1 MRMRLLF
8 IVFTICCNFY
18 LAYAQTIIGQVI
30 DESDIPVGYANVLL
44 LNSNDSS
51 FVAGCITSEDG
62 RFELENLEQK
72 GNLLK
77 LSYIGYEDL
86 YLTVTETTRDVGT
99 ITMKA
104 KTTMLGTVTV
114 TASKPLFK
122 QKNGAMIAE
131 VAGSVLSQTHEMSD
145 LISQLPGIV
154 KTANGGF
161 QVFGLGA
168 PIIYVN
174 NKKIQSQ
181 TELEQLAP
189 KDIKSVELISNPGA
203 KYDAEGKAVLK
214 IITLRREDGLNLQVG
229 GKLKQNDYSSFGGD
243 MKLGYKHKGLSL
255 SASYSY
261 DNTKNQSLLPQVK
274 EIFLENNI
282 HSYAQDQIAKGHLT
296 NHDWQ
301 FGVDYEINDNH
312 NIGIEWNAS
321 DNTDKERR
329 NSILDYSL
337 NDVSVQNTDILN
349 NYRNRTKYNHL
360 NIFHNAQWGKRL
372 STEFNL
378 DYAYN
383 KNNYQQETDETT
395 TSISDKTVS
404 VGNNKLNIYAGK
416 LVFDYKLNEKIG
428 LSWGVEYNHITG
440 NGILTCDSE
449 NTPPSDYNNKEN
461 KYATYAEIMANIGSV
476 MINGGIR
483 YEDLVSDYIDY
494 IDRTG
499 DVHRHY
505 RNIYP
510 SLSVSYNKNGW
521 ANTLS
526 FSSRT
531 TRPTFRQL
539 SNSSYYSNEFMY
551 QCGNPLLKPSNSYII
566 QLSTGYKFLYFS
578 TSYTHVKDFIST
590 DFYISGNRQNQIVSS
605 YTNYDKIQY
614 LKANLTL
621 QKNIAWWKPSISL
634 GITQP
639 FFYSEYLGEKI
650 SYNDP
655 QIYVVA
661 NQYFQLPK
669 SYLFSVYYY
678 FNSGGHQGAVAFKP
692 YQMLNMGIQKSFLE
706 GKLSVSLQAQD
717 IFHTMK
723 FKETERIKNIHFKQT
738 EDYCLWNY
746 SISII
751 YRLNQ
756 IKTKYRGKTSIKQ
769 EIDRL

>member
-1 MRMRLLF
+1 MRLLF
-8 IVFTICCNFY
+8 IILTVFCNIY
-18 LAYAQTIIGQVI
+18 IAYAQTITGQVM
-30 DESDIPVGYANVLL
+30 DEGQNPVGYANVVLI
-44 LNSNDSS
+44 NSTDSS
-51 FVAGCITSEDG
+51 FVAGCITSEKG
-62 RFELENLEQK
+62 EFKLENTEQK

-77 LSYIGYEDL
+77 QSCIGYEDL
-86 YLTVTETTRDVGT
+86 CLT
-99 ITMKA
+99 ITEATDNVGILTMKTKA
-104 KTTMLGTVTV
+104 TMLSDVTV

-122 QKNGAMIAE
+122 QKNGSMITD
-131 VAGSVLSQTHEMSD
+131 VAGSVLSQTHAMSE
-145 LISQLPGIV
+145 LIAQLPGIV

-168 PIIYVN
+168 PVIYVN
-174 NKKIQSQ
+174 NRKIQSQ
-181 TELEQLAP
+181 AELEQLAP

-214 IITLRREDGLNLQVG
+214 IITLKREDGLNLQVG
-229 GKLKQNDYSSFGGD
+229 GKFKQNDQSSFGGD
-243 MKLGYKHKGLSL
+243 MKLGYKYKGLSI
-255 SASYSY
+255 SANYSY
-261 DNTKNQSLLPQVK
+261 DNTRNQSLLPQTK
-274 EIFLENNI
+274 ELFLGENI
-282 HSYAQDQIAKGHLT
+282 HRYAQDQTAKGHLT
-296 NHDWQ
+296 SHDWQ
-301 FGVDYEINDNH
+301 LGIDYEINDKH

-329 NSILDYSL
+329 NSILDYFL
-337 NDVSVQNTDILN
+337 NEEAMQNTDIFN
-349 NYRNRTKYNHL
+349 NYSNRTHYNHL
-360 NIFHNAQWGKRL
+360 HLFHNGKWGERF
-372 STEFNL
+372 STELNL
-378 DYAYN
+378 DYANN
-383 KNNYQQETDETT
+383 KNKYHQETDETT
-395 TSISDKTVS
+395 ADISDMTIS
-404 VGNNKLNIYAGK
+404 NGNNALDIYAGK
-416 LVFDYKLNEKIG
+416 LAFDYKFNDKIG
-428 LSWGVEYNHITG
+428 LSWGFEYNHISG

-449 NTPPSDYNNKEN
+449 NTPPSDYKNKED
-461 KYATYAEIMANIGSV
+461 KYAAYAEIMANLGAV
-476 MINGGIR
+476 MINGGVR
-483 YEDLVSDYIDY
+483 YEDLASDYLNY
-494 IDRTG
+494 IDRNG

-510 SLSVSYNKNGW
+510 SLSVSYNKSGW
-521 ANTLS
+521 ANSLS

-566 QLSTGYKFLYFS
+566 QLSTGYKIFS
-578 TSYTHVKDFIST
+578 LSASYTYVKDFIST
-590 DFYISGNRQNQIVSS
+590 DFYVSDDKQNQIISS
-605 YTNYDKIQY
+605 YANYDKIQY
-614 LKANLTL
+614 FKAYFTL
-621 QKNIAWWKPSISL
+621 QKNIAWWKPSLSL

-639 FFYSEYLGEKI
+639 FFYSEYLGEKM
-650 SYNDP
+650 SYNKP

-669 SYLFSVYYY
+669 SYLISVYYY
-678 FNSGGHQGAVAFKP
+678 FNSGGNQGAVTFKP
-692 YQMLNMGIQKSFLE
+692 YQMLNMGVQKSFFD

-723 FKETERIKNIHFKQT
+723 FKETEKMKNIHFRQT

>member
-1 MRMRLLF
+1 MRLLF
-8 IVFTICCNFY
+8 IILTVFCNIY
-18 LAYAQTIIGQVI
+18 IAYAQTITGQVI
-30 DESDIPVGYANVLL
+30 NERQIPVGYANVVL
-44 LNSNDSS
+44 LNSTDSS
-51 FVAGCITSEDG
+51 FVAGCVTSEKG
-62 RFELENLEQK
+62 EFELENTELK

-77 LSYIGYEDL
+77 LSCIGYEDL
-86 YLTVTETTRDVGT
+86 GLT
-99 ITMKA
+99 ITKATDNVGILTMKTKA
-104 KTTMLGTVTV
+104 TMLADVTV

-122 QKNGAMIAE
+122 QKNGSMITD
-131 VAGSVLSQTHEMSD
+131 VAGSVLSQTHAMSE
-145 LISQLPGIV
+145 LIAQLPGIV

-168 PIIYVN
+168 PVIYVN
-174 NKKIQSQ
+174 NRKIQSR
-181 TELEQLAP
+181 TELERLTP

-214 IITLRREDGLNLQVG
+214 IITLKREDGLNLQVG
-229 GKLKQNDYSSFGGD
+229 GEFKQNDHSSFGGD

-255 SASYSY
+255 SASYSC
-261 DNTKNQSLLPQVK
+261 DNTINQSLLPQTK
-274 EIFLENNI
+274 ELFWGDNI
-282 HSYAQDQIAKGHLT
+282 HRYTQDQTAKGHLT

-301 FGVDYEINDNH
+301 LGVDYEINDKQ
-312 NIGIEWNAS
+312 NIGIEWNVS

-329 NSILDYSL
+329 NSILDYFL
-337 NDVSVQNTDILN
+337 NEEAMQSTDIFN
-349 NYRNRTKYNHL
+349 NYLNRTRYNHL
-360 NIFHNAQWGKRL
+360 NLFHNGKWGKRF
-372 STEFNL
+372 STELNL
-378 DYAYN
+378 DYANN
-383 KNNYQQETDETT
+383 KNKYHQETDETT
-395 TSISDKTVS
+395 TGISTMTVS
-404 VGNNKLNIYAGK
+404 NGNNALDIYAGK
-416 LVFDYKLNEKIG
+416 LAFDYKFSDKIG
-428 LSWGVEYNHITG
+428 LSWGFEYNHISG

-449 NTPPSDYNNKEN
+449 STPPSNYKNKEN
-461 KYATYAEIMANIGSV
+461 KYAAYAEIVANIGAVTIS
-476 MINGGIR
+476 GGVR
-483 YEDLVSDYIDY
+483 YEDLASDYLNY
-494 IDRTG
+494 IDRNR

-521 ANTLS
+521 ANSLS

-531 TRPTFRQL
+531 THPTFRQL

-566 QLSTGYKFLYFS
+566 QLSTGYKIFS
-578 TSYTHVKDFIST
+578 LFANYTYMKDFIST
-590 DFYISGNRQNQIVSS
+590 DFYVSDDKQNQIISS
-605 YTNYDKIQY
+605 YANYDKIQY
-614 LKANLTL
+614 FKVYLTL
-621 QKNIAWWKPSISL
+621 QKNIAWWKPSLSL

-639 FFYSEYLGEKI
+639 FFCSEYLGEKM
-650 SYNDP
+650 SYNKP

-669 SYLFSVYYY
+669 SYLISVYYY
-678 FNSGGHQGAVAFKP
+678 FNSGGNQGAVTFKP
-692 YQMLNMGIQKSFLE
+692 YKMLNMGVQKSFFDS
-706 GKLSVSLQAQD
+706 KLSVSLQAQD

-723 FKETERIKNIHFKQT
+723 FKETEKMKTIRFQQT

>member
-1 MRMRLLF
+1 M
-8 IVFTICCNFY
+8 
-18 LAYAQTIIGQVI
+18 
-30 DESDIPVGYANVLL
+30 
-44 LNSNDSS
+44 
-51 FVAGCITSEDG
+51 
-62 RFELENLEQK
+62 
-72 GNLLK
+72 
-77 LSYIGYEDL
+77 
-86 YLTVTETTRDVGT
+86 YLTVTETTMDLGT

-131 VAGSVLSQTHEMSD
+131 VAGSVLSQTHEMSE

-229 GKLKQNDYSSFGGD
+229 GKFKQNDYSSFGED
-243 MKLGYKHKGLSL
+243 MKLGYKHRGLSL

-261 DNTKNQSLLPQVK
+261 DNTKNQSVLPQVK

-282 HSYAQDQIAKGHLT
+282 HSYAQDQIAKGHLK

-301 FGVDYEINDNH
+301 LGVDYEINDNH

-329 NSILDYSL
+329 NSILNYSL
-337 NDVSVQNTDILN
+337 NDMSVQNTDIFN

-416 LVFDYKLNEKIG
+416 LVFDYKLNEK
-428 LSWGVEYNHITG
+428 
-440 NGILTCDSE
+440 
-449 NTPPSDYNNKEN
+449 
-461 KYATYAEIMANIGSV
+461 
-476 MINGGIR
+476 
-483 YEDLVSDYIDY
+483 
-494 IDRTG
+494 
-499 DVHRHY
+499 
-505 RNIYP
+505 
-510 SLSVSYNKNGW
+510 
-521 ANTLS
+521 
-526 FSSRT
+526 
-531 TRPTFRQL
+531 
-539 SNSSYYSNEFMY
+539 
-551 QCGNPLLKPSNSYII
+551 
-566 QLSTGYKFLYFS
+566 
-578 TSYTHVKDFIST
+578 
-590 DFYISGNRQNQIVSS
+590 
-605 YTNYDKIQY
+605 
-614 LKANLTL
+614 
-621 QKNIAWWKPSISL
+621 
-634 GITQP
+634 
-639 FFYSEYLGEKI
+639 
-650 SYNDP
+650 
-655 QIYVVA
+655 
-661 NQYFQLPK
+661 
-669 SYLFSVYYY
+669 
-678 FNSGGHQGAVAFKP
+678 
-692 YQMLNMGIQKSFLE
+692 
-706 GKLSVSLQAQD
+706 
-717 IFHTMK
+717 
-723 FKETERIKNIHFKQT
+723 
-738 EDYCLWNY
+738 
-746 SISII
+746 
-751 YRLNQ
+751 
-756 IKTKYRGKTSIKQ
+756 
-769 EIDRL
+769 